1 MTVDVHV
8 VSHTH
13 WDREWYLTRE
23 QFRLR
28 LVDLI
33 DRVLDLLERDS
44 AFAHYHL
51 DGQTIVLEDYLEM
64 RPEQTGRVRRAIAS
78 GRLLVGPWYVMPD
91 EFLVSGEAL
100 VRNLAIGYRIAES
113 YGGSMPVGYLPDLF
127 GHVAQMPQ
135 ILRQLGLDN
144 AILWRGFG
152 GRRAEYW
159 WEAPDGS
166 SVLLMHLPPE
176 GYCNATRV
184 AFNGDEM
191 VARAM
196 RAVDYERE
204 RTVSGQVLLMNGVD
218 HVEPHPA
225 ILQLVDRLSQNDGI
239 RARHSTLA
247 AYVDGV
253 RRRVTREDAPPLET
267 VAGELRGGEDY
278 ANLLPGVLS
287 ARAYLK
293 QANARIQTE
302 LERDAEPLSTFAWLA
317 GHAYPRGEL
326 RYAWRTLIQNQ
337 PHDSICG
344 CSIDAVHEENMS
356 RFARAEQVA
365 EALAERAATHLSDL
379 VAPAPEGALRLV
391 VFNTDAQARSGVVE
405 ATIDLP
411 YASAEPHRRVD
422 PEALDRPVRFW
433 PRDAYIA
440 KVSDGNGAAMPF
452 QLLDEHDVIATV
464 MSRYETPWQLH
475 ARRARLLFRADE
487 IPSFGYATFDVHFDN
502 AALKGCAT
510 NAGTDVSPAA
520 QPFRAVTAADRTI
533 ENEHLRVTVNDD
545 GTLDVEEKATGRVIR
560 RAATLEDVGD
570 VGDEYNYSPPANDV
584 HITTSGPAE
593 ISRIVAGPLRA
604 AFHFGYELQVPASA
618 SADRRSRSL
627 ETVSMSV
634 SLEVSLD
641 AGSRHVAVRAT
652 VVNRAR
658 DHRLRILVPS
668 GAARVASARSDSAF
682 ACIERPAERVP
693 PPGKLMELP
702 VSAAPFQSFV
712 DAGDARG
719 GVTVMS
725 SGLAEY
731 EIVAEPNE
739 GSRNTIALT
748 LIRAVGDLS
757 RDDLVTRP
765 SGHAGPSVSTPGAQC
780 LGVHR
785 FRIGIAPRSIPPA
798 AVALFAA
805 SRAFLLPVRSQIAG
819 SNAGPG
825 SRSQSFI
832 ALTSEPSGIV
842 LSALTG
848 ADDRD
853 AVILR
858 LFNPEPHATRV
869 TVALTDGMASAFV
882 VDLLERRQEE
892 VAVVDGGAT
901 LDVAPSQIRTI
912 ELVPLG

>member
-267 VAGELRGGEDY
+267 VGGELRGGEDY

-287 ARAYLK
+287 ARVYLK

-344 CSIDAVHEENMS
+344 CSIDQVHRENVARFDQS
-356 RFARAEQVA
+356 RQIAEI
-365 EALAERAATHLSDL
+365 LTERCVQHLNDRIDTSTL
-379 VAPAPEGALRLV
+379 LEG
-391 VFNTDAQARSGVVE
+391 RSGVVE

-510 NAGTDVSPAA
+510 NAGTDVSPVAE
-520 QPFRAVTAADRTI
+520 PFRAVTAADRTI

-560 RAATLEDVGD
+560 RA
-570 VGDEYNYSPPANDV
+570 
-584 HITTSGPAE
+584 
-593 ISRIVAGPLRA
+593 
-604 AFHFGYELQVPASA
+604 
-618 SADRRSRSL
+618 
-627 ETVSMSV
+627 
-634 SLEVSLD
+634 
-641 AGSRHVAVRAT
+641 
-652 VVNRAR
+652 
-658 DHRLRILVPS
+658 
-668 GAARVASARSDSAF
+668 
-682 ACIERPAERVP
+682 
-693 PPGKLMELP
+693 
-702 VSAAPFQSFV
+702 
-712 DAGDARG
+712 
-719 GVTVMS
+719 
-725 SGLAEY
+725 
-731 EIVAEPNE
+731 
-739 GSRNTIALT
+739 
-748 LIRAVGDLS
+748 
-757 RDDLVTRP
+757 
-765 SGHAGPSVSTPGAQC
+765 
-780 LGVHR
+780 
-785 FRIGIAPRSIPPA
+785 
-798 AVALFAA
+798 
-805 SRAFLLPVRSQIAG
+805 
-819 SNAGPG
+819 
-825 SRSQSFI
+825 
-832 ALTSEPSGIV
+832 
-842 LSALTG
+842 
-848 ADDRD
+848 
-853 AVILR
+853 
-858 LFNPEPHATRV
+858 
-869 TVALTDGMASAFV
+869 
-882 VDLLERRQEE
+882 
-892 VAVVDGGAT
+892 
-901 LDVAPSQIRTI
+901 
-912 ELVPLG
+912 